1 VAYTCDVKSSH
12 GSMIMLL
19 EFRTAASFDSHWYPY
34 DSYEEVHL
42 AKFVPVHQKRPAL
55 HVGMS

>member
-1 VAYTCDVKSSH
+1 
-12 GSMIMLL
+12 MIMLL

-34 DSYEEVHL
+34 DSYEEAHL